1 MRNATLVAIGLV
13 FWGALAA
20 SPATAMPGTVA
31 EIGAGGTPPAIVDVR
46 GGFKFRGRHH
56 RGFGRGSISRGFG
69 RRGFHQRD
77 FGKRGFHRGFGQGTF
92 RQRGFRK
99 GRGLGGFGHRGKG
112 FGRHHGLRS
121 HVK

>member
-1 MRNATLVAIGLV
+1 MRNAKSVALGLV

-31 EIGAGGTPPAIVDVR
+31 NLESGGAPPAIVDIR

-56 RGFGRGSISRGFG
+56 RGFGRRSFFHGFGHRRFHHRGF
-69 RRGFHQRD
+69 R
-77 FGKRGFHRGFGQGTF
+77 KRGIHPGFGQGTF

-99 GRGLGGFGHRGKG
+99 RHGGKRFGH
-112 FGRHHGLRS
+112 HHGLRF
-121 HVK
+121 HAK